1 MSKERIEV
9 GVIGLGK
16 FGLELALNLRKLGH
30 NVVGVDT
37 SEERVKAAKPYLAQV
52 FQADGTD
59 PQTLEQLS
67 FQDFNYVVVST
78 GDSLEASVLVVL
90 NLQEIGVNKIWV
102 KAISVA
108 HKKVLSRMGVDYVV
122 FPEHFA
128 AKQLAHKL
136 STPGM
141 IEYLSMGNDILIKER
156 QAADWAG
163 KTLIDLDLT
172 NNYQVQVIAIRKNG
186 SEELNFVPKAN
197 KPLGENDVLIMI
209 GARENLLKLPD
220 N

>member
-1 MSKERIEV
+1 MSDKIEV

-16 FGLELALNLRKLGH
+16 FGLELAINLRRLGH
-30 NVVGVDT
+30 NVVGIDT
-37 SEERVKAAKPYLAQV
+37 EEEKVKAAKPYLAQI

-59 PQTLEQLS
+59 PQTLKQLS

-78 GDSLEASVLVVL
+78 GDSMEASILVVL

-108 HKKVLSRMGVDYVV
+108 HKKVLSKMGVDFVV

-156 QAADWAG
+156 KVADWAG
-163 KTLIDLDLT
+163 KTLIDLNLT
-172 NNYQVQVIAIRKNG
+172 NNYKVQVIAIKNNG
-186 SEELNFVPKAN
+186 SEELNFVPRADQ
-197 KPLGENDVLIMI
+197 PLAENDVLIMI
-209 GARENLLKLPD
+209 GQREHLMKLPE
-220 N
+220 

>member
-1 MSKERIEV
+1 MTKKTIEV

-16 FGLELALNLRKLGH
+16 FGLELALNLRRLGH
-30 NVVGVDT
+30 NVVGIDT
-37 SEERVKAAKPYLAQV
+37 GEERVKAAKPFIPQV

-59 PQTLEQLS
+59 PQTLKQLS
-67 FQDFNYVVVST
+67 FQDFDYVVVST

-102 KAISVA
+102 KAISAA
-108 HKKVLSRMGVDYVV
+108 HKKVLSKMGVDYVV

-141 IEYLSMGNDILIKER
+141 VEYLSMGNDILIKER
-156 QAADWAG
+156 EADDWAG
-163 KTLIDLDLT
+163 KTLIDLNLT

-197 KPLGENDVLIMI
+197 EPLSENDVLIMI
-209 GARENLLKLPD
+209 GARENLLKLP
-220 N
+220 

>member
-1 MSKERIEV
+1 MSEKIEV

-16 FGLELALNLRKLGH
+16 FGLELAINLRKLGH
-30 NVVGVDT
+30 NVTGVDT

-59 PQTLEQLS
+59 QQTLEQLS

-78 GDSLEASVLVVL
+78 GDSMEASILVVL

-102 KAISVA
+102 KAISAA
-108 HKKVLSRMGVDYVV
+108 HKKVLSKMGVDFVV

-141 IEYLSMGNDILIKER
+141 VEYLSMGHDILIKER
-156 QAADWAG
+156 KAEDWAG
-163 KTLIDLDLT
+163 KTLIDLNLT
-172 NNYQVQVIAIRKNG
+172 NNYKVQVIAIRKNG
-186 SEELNFVPKAN
+186 SEELNFVPKATE
-197 KPLGENDVLIMI
+197 PLGKNDALIMI
-209 GARENLLKLPD
+209 GARENLMKLP
-220 N
+220 

>member
-1 MSKERIEV
+1 MSEKIEV

-16 FGLELALNLRKLGH
+16 FGLELAITLRKLGH
-30 NVVGVDT
+30 SVTGIDS

-52 FQADGTD
+52 FEADGTD

-78 GDSLEASVLVVL
+78 GDSMEASILVVL

-102 KAISVA
+102 KAISEA
-108 HKKVLSRMGVDYVV
+108 HKKVLSKMGVDFVV

-136 STPGM
+136 ATPGM
-141 IEYLSMGNDILIKER
+141 VEYLSMGQDILIKER
-156 QAADWAG
+156 EAADWAG
-163 KTLIDLDLT
+163 KTLIDLNLT
-172 NNYQVQVIAIRKNG
+172 NNYQVQVIAIRKAG
-186 SEELNFVPKAN
+186 SDDLDFVPKAN
-197 KPLGENDVLIMI
+197 DPLDKSDVLIMI
-209 GARENLLKLPD
+209 GQRENLLKLPD
-220 N
+220 

>member
-1 MSKERIEV
+1 MSEKIEV

-30 NVVGVDT
+30 NVTGVDT

-59 PQTLEQLS
+59 QQTLEQLS

-78 GDSLEASVLVVL
+78 GDSMEASILVVL

-102 KAISVA
+102 KAISAA
-108 HKKVLSRMGVDYVV
+108 HKKVLSKMGVDFVV

-141 IEYLSMGNDILIKER
+141 VEYLSMGHDILIKER
-156 QAADWAG
+156 EAADWAG
-163 KTLIDLDLT
+163 KTLIDLNLT

-186 SEELNFVPKAN
+186 SEELNFVPKATER
-197 KPLGENDVLIMI
+197 LDENDVLIMI
-209 GARENLLKLPD
+209 GTRENLMKLP
-220 N
+220 

>member
-1 MSKERIEV
+1 MAGKIEV

-16 FGLELALNLRKLGH
+16 FGLELAITLRKLGH
-30 NVVGVDT
+30 NVTGIDT
-37 SEERVKAAKPYLAQV
+37 SEERVKAAKPYMAQV

-59 PQTLEQLS
+59 QQTLEQLS

-78 GDSLEASVLVVL
+78 GDSMEASILVVL

-102 KAISVA
+102 KAISEA
-108 HKKVLSRMGVDYVV
+108 HKKVLSRMGVDFVV

-136 STPGM
+136 ATPGM
-141 IEYLSMGNDILIKER
+141 IEYLSMGQDILIKER
-156 QAADWAG
+156 TVSDWAG
-163 KTLIDLDLT
+163 KNLIDLNLT

-186 SEELNFVPKAN
+186 SDELNFVPKATET
-197 KPLGENDVLIMI
+197 LEENDVLIII
-209 GARENLLKLPD
+209 GQREHIMKLPD
-220 N
+220 

>member
-1 MSKERIEV
+1 MSEKIEV

-16 FGLELALNLRKLGH
+16 FGLELAINLRKLGH
-30 NVVGVDT
+30 NATGVDT
-37 SEERVKAAKPYLAQV
+37 SEERVKAAKPYLSHV

-59 PQTLEQLS
+59 RQTLEQLS

-78 GDSLEASVLVVL
+78 GDSMEASILVVL
-90 NLQEIGVNKIWV
+90 NLQEMGVNKIWV
-102 KAISVA
+102 KAISEA
-108 HKKVLSRMGVDYVV
+108 HKKVLSKIGVDFVV

-141 IEYLSMGNDILIKER
+141 IEYLSMGHDILIKER
-156 QAADWAG
+156 TVTEWAG
-163 KTLIDLDLT
+163 QTLIDLNLT

-197 KPLGENDVLIMI
+197 ETLEHDDVLILI
-209 GARENLLKLPD
+209 GTRENLLALP
-220 N
+220 

>member
-1 MSKERIEV
+1 MAKNTIEV

-37 SEERVKAAKPYLAQV
+37 SEERVKTAKPYIAQV

-67 FQDFNYVVVST
+67 FQDFDYVVVST

-102 KAISVA
+102 KAISAA
-108 HKKVLSRMGVDYVV
+108 HKKVLSKMGVDYVV

-141 IEYLSMGNDILIKER
+141 VEYLSMGTDILIKER
-156 QAADWAG
+156 HAADWAG
-163 KTLIDLDLT
+163 KTLIDLNLT

-197 KPLGENDVLIMI
+197 EPLGENDVLIMI

>member
-1 MSKERIEV
+1 MAKDTIEV

-37 SEERVKAAKPYLAQV
+37 SEERVKTAKPYIAQV

-67 FQDFNYVVVST
+67 FQDFDYVVVST

-102 KAISVA
+102 KAISAA
-108 HKKVLSRMGVDYVV
+108 HKKVLSKMGVDYVV

-141 IEYLSMGNDILIKER
+141 VEYLSMGTDILIKER
-156 QAADWAG
+156 LAADWAG
-163 KTLIDLDLT
+163 KTLIDLNLT

-186 SEELNFVPKAN
+186 SEELNFVPKAAE
-197 KPLGENDVLIMI
+197 PLGENDVLIMI

>member
-1 MSKERIEV
+1 MSEKIEV

-16 FGLELALNLRKLGH
+16 FGLELAINLRRLGH
-30 NVVGVDT
+30 NVVGIDT
-37 SEERVKAAKPYLAQV
+37 GEERVKAAKPYLAQV

-59 PQTLEQLS
+59 PQTLKQLS

-78 GDSLEASVLVVL
+78 GDSMEASILVVL

-102 KAISVA
+102 KAINAA
-108 HKKVLSRMGVDYVV
+108 HKKVLSRMGVDFVV

-128 AKQLAHKL
+128 AKQLAYKL
-136 STPGM
+136 ATPGM
-141 IEYLSMGNDILIKER
+141 VEYLSMGQDILIKER
-156 QAADWAG
+156 EAADWAG

-186 SEELNFVPKAN
+186 SDELDFVPKAN
-197 KPLGENDVLIMI
+197 VPLGDNDVLIMI
-209 GARENLLKLPD
+209 GQRENLIKLPG
-220 N
+220 

>member
-1 MSKERIEV
+1 MSDKIEV

-37 SEERVKAAKPYLAQV
+37 GEERVKAAKPFLAQV

-59 PQTLEQLS
+59 QQTLEQLS
-67 FQDFNYVVVST
+67 FQDFDYVVVST
-78 GDSLEASVLVVL
+78 GDSMEASILVVL
-90 NLQEIGVNKIWV
+90 NLQEMGVNKIWV
-102 KAISVA
+102 KAISEA
-108 HKKVLSRMGVDYVV
+108 HKKVLKKMGVDFVV

-141 IEYLSMGNDILIKER
+141 IEYLSMGHDVLIKER
-156 QAADWAG
+156 EAGDWTG
-163 KTLIDLDLT
+163 KTLIDLNLT

-186 SEELNFVPKAN
+186 SEELDFVPKAN
-197 KPLGENDVLIMI
+197 QPLGSNDVLILI
-209 GARENLLKLPD
+209 GARENLIKLPD
-220 N
+220 S